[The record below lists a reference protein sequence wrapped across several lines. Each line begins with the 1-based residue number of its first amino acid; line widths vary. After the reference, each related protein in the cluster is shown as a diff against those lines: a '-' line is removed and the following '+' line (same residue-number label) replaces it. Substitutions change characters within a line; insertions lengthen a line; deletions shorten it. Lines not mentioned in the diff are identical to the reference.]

1 MGLFACGQPNGDAHA
16 VYADPFSPCQLVPA
30 SAAER
35 EILAARYLDD
45 LDRVGSGAG
54 LCTRSSGFTAEGED
68 RRRQS
73 TKPRRVTWLIAAE
86 STAHPGRLATSL

>member
-30 SAAER
+30 SATER

-45 LDRVGSGAG
+45 LGRPADREPACVPEA
-54 LCTRSSGFTAEGED
+54 
-68 RRRQS
+68 
-73 TKPRRVTWLIAAE
+73 RVPQLKEKIAAGNLR
-86 STAHPGRLATSL
+86 SRAV